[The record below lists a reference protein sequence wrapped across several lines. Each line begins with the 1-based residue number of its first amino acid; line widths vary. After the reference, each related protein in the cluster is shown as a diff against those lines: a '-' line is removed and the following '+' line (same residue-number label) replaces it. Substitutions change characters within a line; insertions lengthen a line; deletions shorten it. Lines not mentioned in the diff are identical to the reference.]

1 MALDEHPYVMSIDL
15 NVIKHLGIGLYN
27 SNPVVVAEAV
37 ANSWDANAKSVEI
50 TVGKDGKSVIIED
63 DGHGMT
69 RDQVNTRFLNIGYE
83 RRKSQGEKTEGNL
96 RLAMGRKG
104 IGKLSL
110 FAISDDIYVYTK
122 RKDEPVEAFRL
133 NSKAIAEQ
141 VTDQNSAYYP
151 EKIDPIWDAEKES
164 GTKIV
169 LRSLKRDLIG
179 SSRYLRE
186 RLARR
191 FSVIG
196 QSNSFSVSV
205 DGDAIGVGDR
215 GYLRHLEYVW
225 HLGPK
230 GIEAKDQ
237 ANAKK
242 TVELKSDKIEGWIGT
257 VAKPSQ
263 LKDQGNPSAQSA
275 NGIVVMIRG
284 RVAHENILD
293 SIGEAGIYAQYVVGE
308 LHADYLDPEDGSV
321 EDDLITSSRQLLR
334 EDDIRVQELREH
346 IRLKLKE
353 VERDWTSFRNEKG
366 VDEARNLPSIDEWF
380 ESLDRDAKQQATKL
394 FGKINAIRFKDDDD
408 DERADL
414 FRYAV
419 IAFEKMRARK
429 SLSDLDRVSTRDV
442 QGFLKAFQEIDEV
455 EAALYHE
462 TVQGRVELIR
472 SYQKLVDDNALEKT
486 LQEELFKHLWLLD
499 PSWDRA
505 TGVTEMELAVTSFL
519 KTDKGL
525 CSKEIEGARMDI
537 VYREL
542 GGTHVVIEMK
552 RPKVPARVYRLLEQV
567 DKYHSGLKAHLAQKY
582 QRPNPFIQVIILV
595 DEEPDTWVD
604 EDRRAKD
611 QRQLDTADARILTY
625 NSMLQ
630 KALATYQQFLVHDAS
645 VARLSGLLSRI
656 QDEIAAQSNKAAAE

>member
-1 MALDEHPYVMSIDL
+1 MSDSQHPYVMSIDL

-27 SNPVVVAEAV
+27 SNPVVIAEAV
-37 ANSWDANAKSVEI
+37 ANSWDANAAEVKISI
-50 TVGKDGKSVIIED
+50 GKDGKSVTIED
-63 DGHGMT
+63 DGHGMN
-69 RDQVNTRFLNIGYE
+69 RDQVNARFLNIGYE
-83 RRKSQGEKTEGNL
+83 RRKTQGEKTEGDL

-122 RKDEPVEAFRL
+122 RKGKDVEAFRL
-133 NSKAIAEQ
+133 NSDAIAEQ
-141 VTDQNSAYYP
+141 ITDQNSTYYP
-151 EKIDPIWDAEKES
+151 EPITPEWTDGKVS
-164 GTKIV
+164 GTRIV
-169 LRSLKRDLIG
+169 LRSLKRDLSG

-196 QSNSFSVSV
+196 PNNGFSVEV
-205 DGDAIGVGDR
+205 DGDAIGVSDR
-215 GYLRHLEYVW
+215 GYLRHLEYLW
-225 HLGPK
+225 HMGDRGEQAK
-230 GIEAKDQ
+230 GD

-242 TVELKSDKIEGWIGT
+242 SVLLQSNKIEGWIGT

-263 LKDQGNPSAQSA
+263 LKDQGNPAGQSA

-334 EDDIRVQELREH
+334 EDDARVRELREH

-353 VERDWTSFRNEKG
+353 VERDWTAFRNEKG
-366 VDEARNLPSIDEWF
+366 VDEARSLPSIDEWF
-380 ESLDRDAKQQATKL
+380 ESLDKDAKAQATKL

-408 DERADL
+408 QERADL

-429 SLSDLDRVSTRDV
+429 SLSDLDKVSSSDV
-442 QGFLKAFQEIDEV
+442 QGFLKAFQEVDEV

-462 TVQGRVELIR
+462 TVNGRVELIR
-472 SYQKLVDDNALEKT
+472 GYQKLVDNNALEKT
-486 LQEELFKHLWLLD
+486 LQHELFKHLWLLD

-505 TGVTEMELAVTSFL
+505 TGVSEMEVAVTSFL

-525 CSKEIEGARMDI
+525 CTKEIEDARMDI
-537 VYREL
+537 VYREF

-552 RPKVPARVYRLLEQV
+552 RPNVPARVYRLLEQV

-604 EDRRAKD
+604 EDRKAKD
-611 QRQLDTADARILTY
+611 LRQLDTADARILTY
-625 NSMLQ
+625 NGMLQ
-630 KALATYQQFLVHDAS
+630 KARSTYQQFLDHDAE

-656 QDEIAAQSNKAAAE
+656 QSEISAESQQAAAE